1 MLHLLLTNFIRINK
15 IQRSLVIDMTKGPF
29 QIPFENILLMSLDPF
44 HGIKKHCY
52 HNRHDLVYVIVLNST
67 N

>member
-29 QIPFENILLMSLDPF
+29 QIPFEC
-44 HGIKKHCY
+44 H
-52 HNRHDLVYVIVLNST
+52 
-67 N
+67 